1 MSKIILTDEGSTPAT
16 PSAGTTVVYTQAG
29 VLYTLT
35 SSGSPVAPLSPSI
48 FTATGQML
56 YASAP
61 GTAAA
66 LAIGTAGQYLRVN
79 AGATAP
85 EWFSLLG
92 ATVPTA
98 LGGAGAAGS
107 SASAARVDHVHA
119 FPVSATGDLLYANAA
134 TTVTNL
140 GIGAGGQFLR
150 VNAGIPAWQT
160 VTAGDVGAIPTS
172 ALTASNPASLAGAAA
187 PGASTDV
194 ARLDHV
200 HPFPTASDVSAVALS
215 TVTTAGDLIY
225 ATGAGA
231 VTRRGIGTVGQV
243 LAVNAGAT
251 APVWQNPPTF
261 VAGPT
266 SSTAQFRTATAIT
279 DAITAA
285 AAAIS
290 GGLPNAVVEILPGSY
305 TPGAVTL
312 PANVSLKGLGG
323 LGDVQ
328 ITGNITCTAAADGNT
343 LSNLYLNGRILCN
356 SGVPTVASVIFDNC
370 VIESGGSSPIEITDS
385 GWGLTLTNCTVKV
398 TVAAIDVV
406 TGPADPATATVTAEN
421 CTFTSTAGGV
431 GVRTFNGSFSSLD
444 FVGCYFSHPL
454 NMTTVAGSSVSLRD
468 CTLNFA
474 PNTPATAFSF
484 AAGASPLNIF
494 GSFSLTSL
502 VAAGTLYTGGAVTA
516 RAFAGV
522 FLGTYQFA
530 NLPVL
535 SGDNGVLA
543 YTSDAN
549 ALYVLR
555 SGAWEKVASES
566 NATTWTATQTFN
578 ETVFNRAANATAVNA
593 GAVGYAMADNTV
605 APLIRMD
612 VGAAPKTV
620 TLFDPSGGD
629 AGKQWVIFDAARD
642 AGVNNIS
649 ISVPLTVTL
658 NGGVAGV
665 GYPNAI
671 TTNGGA
677 IVVRVVGASAW
688 ETIGY

>member
-1 MSKIILTDEGSTPAT
+1 MSKIILTDEGATPAT

-29 VLYTLT
+29 VLYTL
-35 SSGSPVAPLSPSI
+35 SPSGTPAAPIFATI

-66 LAIGTAGQYLRVN
+66 LSIGTAGQYLRVN

-140 GIGAGGQFLR
+140 GIGSGGQFLR
-150 VNAGIPAWQT
+150 VSAGIPAWQT
-160 VTAGDVGAIPTS
+160 VTAGDVGA
-172 ALTASNPASLAGAAA
+172 
-187 PGASTDV
+187 
-194 ARLDHV
+194 
-200 HPFPTASDVSAVALS
+200 VALS

-225 ATGAGA
+225 GTGAGA
-231 VTRRGIGTVGQV
+231 VTRRAIGTVGQV
-243 LAVNAGAT
+243 LAVNSGAT

-290 GGLPNAVVEILPGSY
+290 GGLPSAVVEILPGSY

-323 LGDVQ
+323 RGDVQ

-356 SGVPTVASVIFDNC
+356 SGVPTVASVIIDNC
-370 VIESGGSSPIEITDS
+370 VIESSTSSPIEITDS
-385 GWGLTLTNCTVKV
+385 GWGLILTNTNVSV
-398 TVAAIDVV
+398 TVLAIDVV
-406 TGPADPATATVTAEN
+406 TGPADPATASITAEN
-421 CTFTSTAGGV
+421 CNFVSIAGGV

-444 FVGCYFSHPL
+444 LTGCYLSHPV
-454 NMTTVAGSSVSLRD
+454 TTTTAGGSSISVRD

-474 PNTPATAFSF
+474 PNTPTTAFTF
-484 AAGASPLNIF
+484 AGASNLNLL
-494 GSFSLTSL
+494 GSFSLASL
-502 VAAGTLYTGGAVTA
+502 VAAGTLYTGGPVTA
-516 RAFAGV
+516 LASPGV

-535 SGDNGVLA
+535 SGNDGVLA
-543 YTSDAN
+543 YTSDNN
-549 ALYVLR
+549 ALYVRR
-555 SGAWEKVASES
+555 SGAWEKVASPS
-566 NATTWTATQTFN
+566 NATTWTATQTFR
-578 ETVFNRAANATAVNA
+578 ETVFNRAATPSSANDTA
-593 GAVGYAMADNTV
+593 GTYTFADNTSP
-605 APLIRMD
+605 PLIRM
-612 VGAAPKTV
+612 TN
-620 TLFDPSGGD
+620 SGGAQTVNLFAPAAGD
-629 AGKQWVIFDAARD
+629 TGKQWVIFDAGRNSA
-642 AGVNNIS
+642 VNNITVNPNGTDTINGVNAAVT
-649 ISVPLTVTL
+649 IS
-658 NGGVAGV
+658 
-665 GYPNAI
+665 
-671 TTNGGA
+671 TNGGA
-677 IVVRVVGASAW
+677 LVFRVTGANAW

>member
-66 LAIGTAGQYLRVN
+66 LALGTAGQYLRVN

-119 FPVSATGDLLYANAA
+119 FPVSATGDLLYANGA

-200 HPFPTASDVSAVALS
+200 NPFPTASDVSAVALS

-370 VIESGGSSPIEITDS
+370 VIESSTTSPLEITDS

-474 PNTPATAFSF
+474 PNTPTTAFSF

-502 VAAGTLYTGGAVTA
+502 AAAGTLYTGGAVTA
-516 RAFAGV
+516 LASPGT

-535 SGDNGVLA
+535 SGNDGVLA

-549 ALYVLR
+549 ALYVRR

-578 ETVFNRAANATAVNA
+578 ETVFNRAASPASANDVAGTYTFTNNA
-593 GAVGYAMADNTV
+593 DP
-605 APLIRMD
+605 PLIRM
-612 VGAAPKTV
+612 TN
-620 TLFDPSGGD
+620 SGGVQTVNLFAPAGGD
-629 AGKQWVIFDAARD
+629 VGKQWVIFDAGRNSA
-642 AGVNNIS
+642 VNNITINPNGTDTINGVNAAVT
-649 ISVPLTVTL
+649 IS
-658 NGGVAGV
+658 
-665 GYPNAI
+665 
-671 TTNGGA
+671 TNGGA
-677 IVVRVVGASAW
+677 LVFRVTAANAW